1 MNTIRLTALFVA
13 FIGGATLCIASQAW
27 AQQKYTIPP
36 TPEGPNQYL
45 QEYAIDVGDI
55 PGHQVRIYQLHMDY
69 PKRDL
74 AFAGVIVKE
83 RVMTDMTDY
92 VNQNGLFTG
101 YSVYTLEDGNKV
113 FSRFTGT
120 TQVDSAGGRKFV
132 FVENFVGGTGKFK
145 GMRGQLR
152 GGGERAPGASSL
164 TAETSGEYWI
174 EE

>member
-1 MNTIRLTALFVA
+1 MSRIHLFALAAGFLGVIA
-13 FIGGATLCIASQAW
+13 LGAASQAW
-27 AQQKYTIPP
+27 AQQKYTIPR
-36 TPEGPNQYL
+36 TPEGPNKYL
-45 QEYAIDVGDI
+45 NEYTIDVGDE
-55 PGHQVRIYQLHMDY
+55 PGHQVRIYQIRMEY
-69 PKRDL
+69 PERDF
-74 AFAGVIVKE
+74 AFAGVTVKE
-83 RVMTDMTDY
+83 RVMTDMTDF
-92 VNQNGLFTG
+92 VNQSGLFVG

-120 TQVDSAGGRKFV
+120 TQTDNAVGRKFV

-152 GGGERAPGASSL
+152 GSGERAPGAKSL

>member
-1 MNTIRLTALFVA
+1 MNA
-13 FIGGATLCIASQAW
+13 FTVLLVGLTLCAASPAW
-27 AQQKYTIPP
+27 AQQKYAIPRMS
-36 TPEGPNQYL
+36 EGPNEYL
-45 QEYAIDVGDI
+45 QEYAIEVGDT
-55 PGHQVRIYQLHMDY
+55 PAHQVRIYQIRMDY

-74 AFAGVIVKE
+74 VFGGVVVKQ
-83 RVMTDMTDY
+83 RVMTDMIDN
-92 VNQNGLFTG
+92 VNQNGQFTG
-101 YSVYTLEDGNKV
+101 YSVYTLEDGSKV

-120 TQVDSAGGRKFV
+120 TQVDGAGGRKFV

-164 TAETSGEYWI
+164 TAETSGEYWF

>member
-1 MNTIRLTALFVA
+1 MSTIRLAASFLA
-13 FIGGATLCIASQAW
+13 FIGVAALYAASPVW
-27 AQQKYTIPP
+27 AQQKYTIPR
-36 TPEGPNQYL
+36 TPEGPNQYV
-45 QEYAIDVGDI
+45 QEHAIDAGDV
-55 PGHQVRIYQLHMDY
+55 PGHQVRIYQIRMEY
-69 PKRDL
+69 PQRDF
-74 AFAGVIVKE
+74 AFAGIIVKE
-83 RVMTDMTDY
+83 RVMTDMSDY
-92 VNQNGLFTG
+92 VNKNGLFTG

-113 FSRFTGT
+113 FSRHAGT
-120 TQVDSAGGRKFV
+120 TQVDSAGGYKFV